1 MLPPQRTI
9 ADADADAAR
18 LELLQALKARGYR
31 FVTPTPATQA
41 RVLRRPGRRD
51 ARNLT
56 DILGWSLPFDRGTID
71 TELLGLLEAAD
82 MIATHDGRLRAACRV
97 SSLHGHLFLHSA
109 YPTDAATSVFF
120 GPDSYRFADFVRA
133 HLRDCDGARIVDI
146 GAGAGVGGIVA
157 ADVCAKARVTLS
169 DINPDALRLARINAQ
184 FAGLDAELVETDGLA
199 RIEGPIDVAIANP
212 PYLIDPQ
219 RRSYRH
225 GGGRHGG
232 DLSLAMAREAA
243 GRLAPGGRLLLYTG
257 SAIVDGRD
265 ELRAALEPAM
275 ADAACTLDYREL
287 DPDVFG
293 EELERPDYADVD
305 RIAVVGAIVRKSI

>member
-1 MLPPQRTI
+1 MPLSQRTS
-9 ADADADAAR
+9 ADPDAAL
-18 LELLQALKARGYR
+18 LELLQALKARGYH

-41 RVLRRPGRRD
+41 RVLARPDRRE

-71 TELLGLLEAAD
+71 PGLFRLLEAAD
-82 MIATHDGRLRAACRV
+82 MIATGDGRLRALCRV

-109 YPTDAATSVFF
+109 YPTDAANSVFL

-133 HLRDCDGARIVDI
+133 NLRDCHGARIVDI

-157 ADVCAKARVTLS
+157 ADACPGARVTLS
-169 DINPDALRLARINAQ
+169 DINPDALRLARINAR
-184 FAGLDAELVETDGLA
+184 FAGVDAELVEADGLA
-199 RIEGPIDVAIANP
+199 GIDGPIDVAIANP

-225 GGGRHGG
+225 GGDKRGG
-232 DLSLAMAREAA
+232 ELSLVMAREAA
-243 GRLAPGGRLLLYTG
+243 GRLAPSGRLLLYTG

-265 ELRAALEPAM
+265 ELRAALEAAM
-275 ADAACTLDYREL
+275 AKAGCTLDYREL

-305 RIAVVGAIVRKSI
+305 RIAVVGAIVRKAI

>member
-1 MLPPQRTI
+1 MPPLQRTP
-9 ADADADAAR
+9 ADPDAA
-18 LELLQALKARGYR
+18 LFELLRALKARGYH

-41 RVLRRPGRRD
+41 RVLARPDRRE

-56 DILGWSLPFDRGTID
+56 DILGWSLPFDRATIEP
-71 TELLGLLEAAD
+71 ELLGLLEAAD
-82 MIATHDGRLRAACRV
+82 MIATREGRLRALCRV
-97 SSLHGHLFLHSA
+97 SSLQGHLFLHSA
-109 YPTDAATSVFF
+109 YPTEAANSVFL

-157 ADVCAKARVTLS
+157 ADACPGARVTLS
-169 DINPDALRLARINAQ
+169 DINPAALRLARINAR
-184 FAGLDAELVETDGLA
+184 FTGLDAELVEADGLA
-199 RIEGPIDVAIANP
+199 GIDGPIDVAIANP

-225 GGGRHGG
+225 GGGMRGG
-232 DLSLAMAREAA
+232 ELSLVMAREAA

-265 ELRAALEPAM
+265 ELRAALEAAM
-275 ADAACTLDYREL
+275 AEAGCMLDYREL

-293 EELERPDYADVD
+293 EELERPEYADVD
-305 RIAVVGAIVRKSI
+305 RIAVVGAIVRKPT